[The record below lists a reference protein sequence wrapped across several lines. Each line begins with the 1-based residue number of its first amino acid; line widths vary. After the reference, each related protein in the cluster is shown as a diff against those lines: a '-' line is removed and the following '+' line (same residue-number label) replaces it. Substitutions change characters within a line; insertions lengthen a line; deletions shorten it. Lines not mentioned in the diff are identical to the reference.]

1 MTNLY
6 ELLKDAPDG
15 LVMYS
20 RAHGQVRVYNR
31 GIECNNAFRLE
42 PNIPFGRT
50 IGYLD
55 KYGRILP
62 GGECMLFPTSK
73 ATDWDNWEDYL
84 MIQSPCIGRIIY
96 CEEEDELYQISGKNT
111 VRNTQGH
118 VKLAP
123 SFKGCRF
130 ANEYERE
137 QFYQLTKQSVMNQL
151 LKQTKPG
158 DLVLVRKQWSRTD
171 KVWRLG
177 HFSHICKQF
186 GEDAEDEDLLALGC
200 RYEHFAGEGDELVV
214 LVSRHKA
221 VYYHTSSSKNSLS
234 IISTSKAIAA
244 VAAR

>member
-1 MTNLY
+1 MKQINL
-6 ELLKDAPDG
+6 LKILKDAPDG

-20 RAHGQVRVYNR
+20 IGHGQVRVYKR
-31 GIECNNAFRLE
+31 GISCESTFRLE
-42 PNIPFGRT
+42 PNLPFGRT

-55 KYGRILP
+55 KYGRIN
-62 GGECMLFPTSK
+62 GSGECLLFPNSVVR
-73 ATDWDNWEDYL
+73 DWDDGWQNCL
-84 MIQSPCIGRIIY
+84 MIQSPCVGSIIY
-96 CEEEDELYQISGKNT
+96 CEEEDKLYQISGKNT

-186 GEDAEDEDLLALGC
+186 GHYVTTE
-200 RYEHFAGEGDELVV
+200 
-214 LVSRHKA
+214 
-221 VYYHTSSSKNSLS
+221 
-234 IISTSKAIAA
+234 IAA
-244 VAAR
+244 TGTGNFYQYLECLPFSDETKDLIGTDIDPTIIRLDADIEIRE

>member
-1 MTNLY
+1 MEKNLY
-6 ELLKDAPDG
+6 AILKDAPDG

-20 RAHGQVRVYNR
+20 RAHGQVRVYKCDISRNP
-31 GIECNNAFRLE
+31 EHTKAFRLE

-55 KYGRILP
+55 MYGRILP

-73 ATDWDNWEDYL
+73 ATDWDNWEDCL

-186 GEDAEDEDLLALGC
+186 GHYVTTE
-200 RYEHFAGEGDELVV
+200 
-214 LVSRHKA
+214 
-221 VYYHTSSSKNSLS
+221 
-234 IISTSKAIAA
+234 IAA
-244 VAAR
+244 TGTGNFYQYLECLPFSDETKDLIGTDIDPTIIRIDADIEIRE

>member
-20 RAHGQVRVYNR
+20 RAHGQVRVYKR
-31 GIECNNAFRLE
+31 GTECNNAFRLE
-42 PNIPFGRT
+42 LNLPFGRT

-55 KYGRILP
+55 TYGRILP
-62 GGECMLFPTSK
+62 GGECVLFPN
-73 ATDWDNWEDYL
+73 ANCDWDKWQNCL
-84 MIQSPCIGRIIY
+84 MIQSPCVGSIIY
-96 CEEEDELYQISGKNT
+96 CEEYDKLYQISGINT
-111 VRNTQGH
+111 VRDTQGH

-130 ANEYERE
+130 ANEYERAT
-137 QFYQLTKQSVMNQL
+137 FYQLAKQSVMNQL

-186 GEDAEDEDLLALGC
+186 GHYVTTE
-200 RYEHFAGEGDELVV
+200 
-214 LVSRHKA
+214 
-221 VYYHTSSSKNSLS
+221 
-234 IISTSKAIAA
+234 IAA
-244 VAAR
+244 TGTGNFYQYLECLPFSDETKDLIGTDIDPTIIRLDADIEIREHTDK